1 MLKVYLTTTDLFFS
15 KSCRQLVIHKLQHVH
30 LGRKVSFKRDAAD
43 SWNLVV
49 GHQQQDF
56 VYFRL
61 CLVDL
66 AVTQS
71 GKSYL
76 VQHKYIIF

>member
-1 MLKVYLTTTDLFFS
+1 MKVLK
-15 KSCRQLVIHKLQHVH
+15 
-30 LGRKVSFKRDAAD
+30 KRDAAD

-66 AVTQS
+66 AVKQS

-76 VQHKYIIF
+76 AQHKYIIF

>member
-1 MLKVYLTTTDLFFS
+1 MKVLK
-15 KSCRQLVIHKLQHVH
+15 
-30 LGRKVSFKRDAAD
+30 KRDAAD

-66 AVTQS
+66 AVKQS
-71 GKSYL
+71 RK
-76 VQHKYIIF
+76 

>member
-1 MLKVYLTTTDLFFS
+1 MFGVMKVLK
-15 KSCRQLVIHKLQHVH
+15 
-30 LGRKVSFKRDAAD
+30 KRDAAD

-66 AVTQS
+66 AATKVINHILLNTNILSSESTDKIKAELRLIDKQ
-71 GKSYL
+71 KMR
-76 VQHKYIIF
+76 ITCPRNI

>member
-1 MLKVYLTTTDLFFS
+1 MKVLKQCDA
-15 KSCRQLVIHKLQHVH
+15 H
-30 LGRKVSFKRDAAD
+30 AAD

-49 GHQQQDF
+49 GPQQQDF

-66 AVTQS
+66 AVKQS
-71 GKSYL
+71 GISYL
-76 VQHKYIIF
+76 AQHKYIIF